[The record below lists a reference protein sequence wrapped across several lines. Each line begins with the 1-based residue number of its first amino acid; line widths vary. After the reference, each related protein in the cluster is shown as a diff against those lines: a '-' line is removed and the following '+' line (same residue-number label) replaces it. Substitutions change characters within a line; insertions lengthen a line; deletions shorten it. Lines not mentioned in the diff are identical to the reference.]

1 MPLLAAGAGGYLL
14 RRQAFRW
21 SATDDEIRP
30 DPQTVQ
36 NGLAVYVFG
45 EGEPLLLMPYPHA
58 ATVVGGRALTS
69 LIEGL
74 EAFGR
79 KVVTF
84 DPPGSGRSTRR
95 MRLDMSEMLECAEE
109 ALGVCGVSKP
119 VDVMGHSQGGFASLA
134 FALQLPGR
142 VRRLVLV
149 AAGAGGP
156 SWLGAQG
163 AIWNSSH
170 PDYWHFGLLSSVYLL
185 TRRLAAQKLM
195 YNLVFRDSYVERVR
209 FAPSPIPLKDWVLP
223 AHPRTRWALVA
234 RNLDYRPRLGEVSV
248 PTLLLAGRH
257 DPQMPPSCSEEL
269 DRGISE
275 TKLILFEKS
284 GHYPFIEEPEAFWEV
299 VRNFLEGS

>member
-1 MPLLAAGAGGYLL
+1 MPLLAAGGYLL

-58 ATVVGGRALTS
+58 ATVVGWRALTS

-134 FALQLPGR
+134 FAVQLPGR
-142 VRRLVLV
+142 VRRLGLV
-149 AAGAGGP
+149 AAGAVDLRG
-156 SWLGAQG
+156 W
-163 AIWNSSH
+163 
-170 PDYWHFGLLSSVYLL
+170 GLRGRSGI
-185 TRRLAAQKLM
+185 AAT
-195 YNLVFRDSYVERVR
+195 
-209 FAPSPIPLKDWVLP
+209 PITGTSGSC
-223 AHPRTRWALVA
+223 PRYT
-234 RNLDYRPRLGEVSV
+234 
-248 PTLLLAGRH
+248 
-257 DPQMPPSCSEEL
+257 C
-269 DRGISE
+269 
-275 TKLILFEKS
+275 
-284 GHYPFIEEPEAFWEV
+284 
-299 VRNFLEGS
+299 